1 MTDFVEAVCRKC
13 SARLKVR
20 SEIIDRNPRCPQCN
34 EAIFDQT
41 AAIAKNVVAKGT
53 GTGDLPATSK
63 QLAYAESLGCE
74 FSEPITR
81 AAISELIDAQL
92 TINAERRDEE
102 IERLESRETE
112 AVEAV
117 RRELLEEMADDPQVS
132 KATPRQMID
141 SLDAPGLAAVLITI
155 PFDQIDSF
163 EDLRGVPTQMSSSE
177 EMSSQ
182 ESAHV
187 LMGVAQAL
195 YKKYGLKGQ
204 FAPIDEQQ

>member
-13 SARLKVR
+13 SARLRVR
-20 SEIIDRNPRCPQCN
+20 SEIIDRNPRCPKCN
-34 EAIFDQT
+34 ETIFDQT
-41 AAIAKNVVAKGT
+41 AAIAKNVVAKST
-53 GTGDLPATSK
+53 GKTDLPATEK
-63 QLAYAESLGCE
+63 QIEYAESLGCQ
-74 FSEPITR
+74 FSKPITR
-81 AAISELIDAQL
+81 AAISELIDSQL
-92 TINAERRDEE
+92 AINDARRTEV
-102 IERLESRETE
+102 IERLQNRESE

-141 SLDAPGLAAVLITI
+141 SLDAQGFAAVLITM

-195 YKKYGLKGQ
+195 YKKYSLKGQ
-204 FAPIDEQQ
+204 FAPVDEQ